1 MSRKS
6 YNYEVVDSFEETI
19 VIPYLGI
26 ELKGWGSLVVG
37 FIGIVAGT
45 FVFGTPLF
53 FILGDIGYFMSL
65 GVSASALCFYI
76 FYANEINNETGRNKI
91 WEFYYISIKKYRCIY
106 DQNGDK
112 KYIAP
117 KMEGVR
123 YYNAYRKNIRTR
135 EHRLS

>member
-1 MSRKS
+1 MARKS

-19 VIPYLGI
+19 IIPYLGI
-26 ELKGWGSLVVG
+26 ELKGWGTLVAG

-45 FVFGTPLF
+45 FVLGTPLSF
-53 FILGDIGYFMSL
+53 MIGETGYFMAL
-65 GVSASALCFYI
+65 GITASALCFYI
-76 FYANEINNETGRNKI
+76 FYANEVNNETGRNKI
-91 WEFYYISIKKYRCIY
+91 WEFYYTSIKKYRSIY

-117 KMEGVR
+117 KREGVR
-123 YYNAYRKNIRTR
+123 YCNACRKNIRTR